1 MKEAIIAFLLMGI
14 SGQKLDSTIRA
25 TVKID
30 TTVTNADSAIA
41 VELYK
46 AKINLDRLS
55 GK

>member
-1 MKEAIIAFLLMGI
+1 MKEALLALLLTFM